1 MSLSTHVNLYWHA
14 PTANAVLLL
23 RIRLASTCPRGLNPR
38 DHKGSIRTHGCA
50 GLHPELGQPPPEALR
65 AWLEQTA
72 DDLAVSV
79 ISCLEVAQLVKRG
92 ILDLPLSLHGW
103 LKLRWRNRELPA
115 YRSPPRCFT
124 LLLACPT
131 CIATLRIALS
141 LRRHIHAMRFWLRRM
156 ASSKIIRT
164 YAGYG
169 RCHRHELGG

>member
-1 MSLSTHVNLYWHA
+1 MIVLDTHAWVRW
-14 PTANAVLLL
+14 
-23 RIRLASTCPRGLNPR
+23 
-38 DHKGSIRTHGCA
+38 
-50 GLHPELGQPPPEALR
+50 LHPELGQPLPEALR
-65 AWLEQTA
+65 VWLEQTA

-92 ILDLPLSLHGW
+92 ILDLPYLCTNG
-103 LKLRWRNRELPA
+103 LKLRWRNLELPA
-115 YRSPPRCFT
+115 YRPTPRCFT

-131 CIATLRIALS
+131 CIATLRIASS

-169 RCHRHELGG
+169 RCHRYELGGYMPTRFEPAWAQRRAHTARL